1 MCCCLR
7 HTCQLSKKNMSAF
20 IAALLVLTATSQV
33 MVSACR
39 LEQQHVVQCYGAL
52 GKSVII
58 HLGIDTNDVQI
69 KMKTGERNILTYK
82 NGIIAHSQ
90 HANHSWSIYNGTL
103 KWGRALKNDSEEYT
117 VEVFN
122 KGGRLQLF
130 RKIKLIIQAPLSKA
144 IISQLCL
151 PHGEIR
157 ASCSSDGDVTEYNW
171 TLRDRPLDT
180 GLAYLTEEMDTVI
193 LRKNVSGNIT
203 CSVQNHFSSTFTT
216 VQLSACS
223 APRICTLPNKAEVAV
238 SVRATETFQ
247 SLLIIRQD
255 FSSVGEREN
264 ISAVCSITSLS
275 PDLGNEENI
284 NQHSDKGAT
293 CVGIVTVSVAIC
305 AVITVFALTTTTYC
319 LSRKRNRTGVTAE
332 GDKNTQELVYTEA
345 LCLNRAKGAGRLEKE
360 PEPRVIYGQ
369 IKVPDEPEH
378 SKRRAHGQEDAVYT
392 RLKKKKKKRKTAN
405 YRGDDIHRISQS
417 K

>member
-1 MCCCLR
+1 MCFCLR
-7 HTCQLSKKNMSAF
+7 HNCQLMSKKNMSAF

-39 LEQQHVVQCYGAL
+39 LEHQRVVQCYGAL

-69 KMKTGERNILTYK
+69 KMKTGERNILNYK
-82 NGIIAHSQ
+82 NGIIHSQ
-90 HANHSWSIYNGTL
+90 HANHSWSIYNGIL
-103 KWGRALKNDSEEYT
+103 KWGRALKNGSQEYT

-122 KGGRLQLF
+122 KDGWLLLAC
-130 RKIKLIIQAPLSKA
+130 KIKLIIQAPLSKA

-171 TLRDRPLDT
+171 TLRDRPLDA

-223 APRICTLPNKAEVAV
+223 APRICTWPNGAEVAV

-284 NQHSDKGAT
+284 NQHSDKAAT
-293 CVGIVTVSVAIC
+293 FVGIVTVSVAIC

-319 LSRKRNRTGVTAE
+319 LKRKRNRTGVTAE
-332 GDKNTQELVYTEA
+332 GDKNTQELVYTE
-345 LCLNRAKGAGRLEKE
+345 
-360 PEPRVIYGQ
+360 VIYL
-369 IKVPDEPEH
+369 
-378 SKRRAHGQEDAVYT
+378 SKA
-392 RLKKKKKKRKTAN
+392 
-405 YRGDDIHRISQS
+405 
-417 K
+417 

>member
-223 APRICTLPNKAEVAV
+223 
-238 SVRATETFQ
+238 
-247 SLLIIRQD
+247 
-255 FSSVGEREN
+255 
-264 ISAVCSITSLS
+264 
-275 PDLGNEENI
+275 DLGNEENI